1 MTDELPVLDPELAEM
16 FALERQRPEP
26 GDAARARASTRLLQA
41 LAPVAFAA
49 EPPSLVR
56 RAWRAARAAHP
67 ALTAAVGFAI
77 GVGVGAT
84 VQGSLSA
91 PAPAPI
97 VSARPVPA
105 MAPSAPVPE
114 PELRAPVPPPTPSE
128 ASSAA
133 PVAASAPAK
142 APSASAGAG
151 QALAERL
158 LLDVA
163 YAALGQGQPAKALE
177 PLEQHARRFPEGAL
191 REEREALTI
200 QCLHNLANLEEARR
214 RALSFKVRYPNS
226 LFAPR
231 IERVLATP
239 PASVDKP
246 LGKKP

>member
-49 EPPSLVR
+49 APPSLVR
-56 RAWRAARAAHP
+56 RAWRTVRGAHP
-67 ALTAAVGFAI
+67 ALTAAVSFAV

-91 PAPAPI
+91 RVPAPT

-105 MAPSAPVPE
+105 LAPSASAPE
-114 PELRAPVPPPTPSE
+114 PELLAPVWPPTPTE

-133 PVAASAPAK
+133 PAAASVPTK
-142 APSASAGAG
+142 APSASAGAE
-151 QALAERL
+151 QAQAERL

-163 YAALGQGQPAKALE
+163 YAALGQGQPAQALE
-177 PLEQHARRFPEGAL
+177 PLEQHARRFPQGAL

-200 QCLHNLANLEEARR
+200 QCLHDLGNLEEARR

-231 IERVLATP
+231 IERVLAAP
-239 PASVDKP
+239 AASVTNP